1 MRQKDNP
8 GNSPLCC
15 PQVPRERSRD
25 ANTMMMQMLEL
36 SDKNVK
42 SDIIKNASVNKYS
55 TDILETN
62 FLKSLSKETD
72 EIKKNQMEVLELK
85 K

>member
-1 MRQKDNP
+1 
-8 GNSPLCC
+8 
-15 PQVPRERSRD
+15 
-25 ANTMMMQMLEL
+25 MMMQMLEL